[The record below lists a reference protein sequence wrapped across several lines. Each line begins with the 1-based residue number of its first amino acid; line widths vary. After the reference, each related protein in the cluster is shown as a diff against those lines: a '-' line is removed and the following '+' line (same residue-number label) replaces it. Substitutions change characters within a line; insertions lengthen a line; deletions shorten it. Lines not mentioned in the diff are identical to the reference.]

1 MNGGGGADELLTGAG
16 SDRLNGGGGADYLM
30 GSLDVDRVT
39 GGSGADDFVFWE
51 GDSGVGAGNRDAITD
66 FSKADND
73 DIDLSE
79 FGGLAFIGQSDF
91 SAADQVRFVHSG
103 GDTIVSINTVGNGGA
118 EMQIELAGIV
128 NLAAGDFIF

>member
-1 MNGGGGADELLTGAG
+1 MAAAGPTNCTEVPAPISSAAAAAPITLWAHSTGIA
-16 SDRLNGGGGADYLM
+16 L
-30 GSLDVDRVT
+30 T

-51 GDSGVGAGNRDAITD
+51 GDSGVGVGNRDKITD